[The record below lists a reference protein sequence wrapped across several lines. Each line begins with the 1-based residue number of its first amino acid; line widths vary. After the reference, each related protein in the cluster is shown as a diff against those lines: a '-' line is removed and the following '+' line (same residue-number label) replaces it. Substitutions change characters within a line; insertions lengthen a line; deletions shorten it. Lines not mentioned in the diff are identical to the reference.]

1 MGSGPFLLKTLN
13 LEAFPFLLFSFQG
26 NPLQSNQLEEGH
38 PPFVYFFF
46 FLLRYNFVGTER
58 SGGDSLQPS

>member
-38 PPFVYFFF
+38 PPFVYFF
-46 FLLRYNFVGTER
+46 
-58 SGGDSLQPS
+58 